1 MKGTDHWSDD
11 ALDGLES
18 IARAGGEGPEGNA
31 VAEAFVDGLKELYG
45 DEYTQKIAKG
55 VKELQEREITDA
67 DKLPKK
73 IGKATNSLS
82 NLKGIAFEVEVA
94 TDSRYIDDVAE
105 VRRDIPEGEIDILF
119 KNDDIIEES
128 F

>member
-1 MKGTDHWSDD
+1 M
-11 ALDGLES
+11 
-18 IARAGGEGPEGNA
+18 
-31 VAEAFVDGLKELYG
+31 DGLKELYG

>member
-31 VAEAFVDGLKELYG
+31 VAEKFVAKLTGEYG

-55 VKELQEREITDA
+55 VKELQEREITGA
-67 DKLPKK
+67 GKVLQKLWKP
-73 IGKATNSLS
+73 
-82 NLKGIAFEVEVA
+82 
-94 TDSRYIDDVAE
+94 R
-105 VRRDIPEGEIDILF
+105 
-119 KNDDIIEES
+119 IIWLI
-128 F
+128 